1 MFSYEAAKS
10 PLFPHSTRLEIINQ
24 DYQMKLS
31 ITIQT
36 PEVGPAIPIALL
48 SGTLQEK
55 IEKSAKWGAD
65 GVELLTTN
73 PKELDPEEI
82 LALVRQNSLEVAAV
96 ASGGMAFALG
106 FTLLNADA
114 SIAAQAK
121 TRLYDLIEFAAAV
134 GAPVVTIGSFR
145 GRSAWVG
152 GQGKTRLRDILGEA
166 AGYADQH
173 SVRLALEAIN
183 RFEGDMLANAAEALA
198 FIDDVNQPALGLL
211 LDTFHVNI
219 EEASWTEPFRTA
231 MRAGKLYH
239 VHLGDNNRMPPGHGL
254 IDFPAIVATLQATG
268 YTGYLSA
275 ELLCKPDAD
284 TAARQTL
291 EYMGSLLRSKK

>member
-1 MFSYEAAKS
+1 
-10 PLFPHSTRLEIINQ
+10 
-24 DYQMKLS
+24 MKLS

-36 PEVGPAIPIALL
+36 PEVQPTIPVALL
-48 SGTLQEK
+48 TGTLQEK
-55 IEKSAKWGAD
+55 IEKASKWGAD

-73 PKELDPEEI
+73 PKELNPEEI
-82 LALVRQNSLEVAAV
+82 LALVRYNGLQVAAI

-121 TRLYDLIEFAAAV
+121 TRLYDLIDFAAAL

-152 GQGKTRLRDILGEA
+152 GQGKTMLRDILGEA
-166 AGYADQH
+166 AVYAYQR
-173 SVRLALEAIN
+173 SVRLALEAVN
-183 RFEGDMLANAAEALA
+183 RFEADILTNAAETLA
-198 FIDDVNQPALGLL
+198 FIDEVDQPALGLL

-219 EEASWTEPFRTA
+219 EEASWIEPFRTA

-239 VHLGDNNRMPPGHGL
+239 IHLGDNNRLPPGGGL
-254 IDFPAIVATLQATG
+254 IDFPAIVATLQEAG

-291 EYMGSLLRSKK
+291 EYMGKLLRDNK

>member
-1 MFSYEAAKS
+1 
-10 PLFPHSTRLEIINQ
+10 
-24 DYQMKLS
+24 MKLS

-36 PEVGPAIPIALL
+36 PEVQPTIPVALL
-48 SGTLQEK
+48 TGTLQEK
-55 IEKSAKWGAD
+55 IEKASKWDAD

-73 PKELDPEEI
+73 PKELNPEEI
-82 LALVRQNSLEVAAV
+82 LALVRYNGLQVAAI

-121 TRLYDLIEFAAAV
+121 TRLYDLIDFAAAL

-152 GQGKTRLRDILGEA
+152 GQGKAILRDILGEA
-166 AGYADQH
+166 AVYANQR
-173 SVRLALEAIN
+173 SVRLALEAVN
-183 RFEGDMLANAAEALA
+183 RFEADILTNAAETLA
-198 FIDDVNQPALGLL
+198 FIDEVDQPALGLL

-219 EEASWTEPFRTA
+219 EEASWIEPFRTA
-231 MRAGKLYH
+231 MRARKLYH
-239 VHLGDNNRMPPGHGL
+239 VHLGDNNRLPPGGGL
-254 IDFPAIVATLQATG
+254 IDFPAIVATLQEAG

-291 EYMGSLLRSKK
+291 EYMGKLLRDNK

>member
-1 MFSYEAAKS
+1 
-10 PLFPHSTRLEIINQ
+10 
-24 DYQMKLS
+24 MKLS

-36 PEVGPAIPIALL
+36 PEVHPAVPVALL
-48 SGTLQEK
+48 TGSLPEK
-55 IEKSAKWGAD
+55 IEKAARWGAD

-73 PKELDPEEI
+73 PKELKPKEI
-82 LALVRQNSLEVAAV
+82 LALVRQHDLQVAAI

-106 FTLLNADA
+106 FTLLNAEA

-121 TRLYDLIEFAAAV
+121 TRLYDLIDFAAAL
-134 GAPVVTIGSFR
+134 GAAVVTIGSFR

-152 GQGKTRLRDILGEA
+152 GQGKTMLRDILGEA
-166 AGYADQH
+166 AGYAGQR
-173 SVRLALEAIN
+173 SIRLALEAIN
-183 RFEGDMLANAAEALA
+183 RFEGDILANAAETLA
-198 FIDDVNQPALGLL
+198 FIDEVNQPALGVL

-219 EEASWTEPFRTA
+219 EEASWTEPFRTV

-239 VHLGDNNRMPPGHGL
+239 VHLGDNNRLPPGGGL
-254 IDFPAIVATLQATG
+254 IDFPAIVATLRETG

-291 EYMGSLLRSKK
+291 EYMSKLLRNEK

>member
-1 MFSYEAAKS
+1 M
-10 PLFPHSTRLEIINQ
+10 
-24 DYQMKLS
+24 
-31 ITIQT
+31 
-36 PEVGPAIPIALL
+36 
-48 SGTLQEK
+48 
-55 IEKSAKWGAD
+55 
-65 GVELLTTN
+65 
-73 PKELDPEEI
+73 
-82 LALVRQNSLEVAAV
+82 LAFVRQNRLEVAAV

-121 TRLYDLIEFAAAV
+121 TRLYDLIDFAAAL

-152 GQGKTRLRDILGEA
+152 GQGKALLRDILGEA
-166 AGYADQH
+166 AGYANQH
-173 SVRLALEAIN
+173 STLLALEAIN
-183 RFEGDMLANAAEALA
+183 RFEGDILVNAAEALD
-198 FIDDVNQPALGLL
+198 FIDQVNQPALGLL

-239 VHLGDNNRMPPGHGL
+239 IHLGDNNRLPPGGGL
-254 IDFPAIVATLQATG
+254 IDFPAIVATLREIG
-268 YTGYLSA
+268 YSGYLSA

-291 EYMGSLLRSKK
+291 EYMGKLLRNEK

>member
-1 MFSYEAAKS
+1 
-10 PLFPHSTRLEIINQ
+10 
-24 DYQMKLS
+24 MKLS

-36 PEVGPAIPIALL
+36 PEVGPAVPVALL
-48 SGTLQEK
+48 TGTLQEK
-55 IEKSAKWGAD
+55 IEKAARWGAD

-73 PKELDPEEI
+73 PKELNSAEI
-82 LALVRQNSLEVAAV
+82 LALVRQNGLQAAAI

-106 FTLLNADA
+106 FTLLNADTA
-114 SIAAQAK
+114 IAAQAK
-121 TRLYDLIEFAAAV
+121 QRLYDLIDFAAALE
-134 GAPVVTIGSFR
+134 APVVTIGNFR

-152 GQGKTRLRDILGEA
+152 GQGKTMLRDILGEA
-166 AGYADQH
+166 AGYADRR
-173 SVRLALEAIN
+173 SIRLALEAIN
-183 RFEGDMLANAAEALA
+183 RFEGDILANAAEVLA
-198 FIDDVNQPALGLL
+198 FVDEVNQPALGLL

-231 MRAGKLYH
+231 MQAGKLYH
-239 VHLGDNNRMPPGHGL
+239 VHLGDNNRLPPGRGL
-254 IDFPAIVATLQATG
+254 IDFLAIVATLRETG

-291 EYMGSLLRSKK
+291 EYMGKLLRYEK

>member
-1 MFSYEAAKS
+1 
-10 PLFPHSTRLEIINQ
+10 
-24 DYQMKLS
+24 MKLS

-36 PEVGPAIPIALL
+36 PEVQTVVPVALL
-48 SGTLQEK
+48 TGTLQEK
-55 IEKSAKWGAD
+55 IEKAARWGAD

-73 PKELDPEEI
+73 PKELKPEEM
-82 LALVRQNSLEVAAV
+82 LAFVRQNRLEVAAV

-121 TRLYDLIEFAAAV
+121 TRLYDLIDFAAAL

-152 GQGKTRLRDILGEA
+152 GQGKALLRDILGEA
-166 AGYADQH
+166 AGYANQH
-173 SVRLALEAIN
+173 STRLALEAIN
-183 RFEGDMLANAAEALA
+183 RFEGDILVNAAEALD
-198 FIDDVNQPALGLL
+198 FIDQVNQPALGLL

-239 VHLGDNNRMPPGHGL
+239 IHLGDNNRLPPGGGL
-254 IDFPAIVATLQATG
+254 IDFPAIVATLRETG
-268 YTGYLSA
+268 YSGYLSA

-291 EYMGSLLRSKK
+291 EYMGKLLRNEK

>member
-1 MFSYEAAKS
+1 
-10 PLFPHSTRLEIINQ
+10 
-24 DYQMKLS
+24 MKLS

-36 PEVGPAIPIALL
+36 PEVQPTIPVALL
-48 SGTLQEK
+48 TGTLQEK
-55 IEKSAKWGAD
+55 LEKASKGGAD

-73 PKELDPEEI
+73 PKELNPEEI
-82 LALVRQNSLEVAAV
+82 LALVRYNGLQVAAI
-96 ASGGMAFALG
+96 ASGGIGFALG

-121 TRLYDLIEFAAAV
+121 TRLYDLIDFAAAL

-152 GQGKTRLRDILGEA
+152 GQGKTMLRDILGEA
-166 AGYADQH
+166 AAYANQR
-173 SVRLALEAIN
+173 SVRLALEAVN
-183 RFEGDMLANAAEALA
+183 RFEADILTNAAETLA
-198 FIDDVNQPALGLL
+198 FIDEVDQPALGLL

-219 EEASWTEPFRTA
+219 EEASWIEPFRTA
-231 MRAGKLYH
+231 MRARKLYH
-239 VHLGDNNRMPPGHGL
+239 VHLGDNNRLPPGGGL
-254 IDFPAIVATLQATG
+254 IDFPAIVATLQETG

-291 EYMGSLLRSKK
+291 EYMGKLLRNNK